1 MFKLIAWI
9 IFFYLLF
16 KIVRNFLGPVLNQGR
31 QTNHQPYN
39 QQQGGYNRPKEGST
53 TIHKTNTNDKRNDG
67 DDEGEYIDYKE
78 IKE

>member
-16 KIVRNFLGPVLNQGR
+16 KVFRNFLSPFLNAGR
-31 QTNHQPYN
+31 QTQTPYN
-39 QQQGGYNRPKEGST
+39 QQQDGYNRPKEGST
-53 TIHKTNTNDKRNDG
+53 TIHKTNSSGKRNDA
-67 DDEGEYIDYKE
+67 DDDGEYIDYKE